1 MPMGAWSPGEIAR
14 YNSRPTRTST
24 TANQFSNLFLE
35 DRATR
40 ATDKATGMSALQDA
54 LAAFGPNYGKGMEM
68 EAKAAAG
75 ASNITA
81 GLGGTSMPGSISAG
95 LTAKFEDARLR
106 GQSGIQQAIASFLSN
121 FRDPGT
127 VTPSTM
133 LGAEQLAQS
142 TASRPVVSPP
152 RQSMTAA
159 AQTARKT
166 NWAFGELR
174 GSSSSRGGLNSRGN
188 PFMR

>member
-1 MPMGAWSPGEIAR
+1 MVVSNRAGSWAAPRARAATGAS
-14 YNSRPTRTST
+14 
-24 TANQFSNLFLE
+24 QFSNLFMQ

-106 GQSGIQQAIASFLSN
+106 GQAGIQQAIASFMSN

-127 VTPSTM
+127 VTPQTL
-133 LGAEQLAQS
+133 LGAEQLSQAGS
-142 TASRPVVSPP
+142 AP
-152 RQSMTAA
+152 RQNITAA
-159 AQTARKT
+159 TQAARKS
-166 NWAFGELR
+166 NWAFQGLGG
-174 GSSSSRGGLNSRGN
+174 GSRSGGSNSRGN
-188 PFMR
+188 PFM